1 MERSRAGVSLFR
13 WPGEC
18 LKEKLPSSEVPGYR
32 LPLMAF
38 LLRWWQSFLHTL
50 SFSGGG
56 QGDGWVEPG
65 NEITRAILSG
75 DVGALPALQLEAA
88 EATQMADYDPRPAQA
103 DAPVSADVADEAL
116 DAPAAEEQREAPA
129 TRTRKKRGRRAA

>member
-1 MERSRAGVSLFR
+1 
-13 WPGEC
+13 
-18 LKEKLPSSEVPGYR
+18 
-32 LPLMAF
+32 MAF

-116 DAPAAEEQREAPA
+116 EAPAAEEQREAPA